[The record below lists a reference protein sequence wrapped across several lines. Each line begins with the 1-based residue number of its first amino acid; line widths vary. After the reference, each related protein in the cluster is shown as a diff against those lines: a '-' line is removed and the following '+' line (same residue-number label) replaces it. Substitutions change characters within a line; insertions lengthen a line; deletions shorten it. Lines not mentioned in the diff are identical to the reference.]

1 MRKIIIVYFSIY
13 DKMKNIRE
21 RTGTMIGLGTAVN
34 TGLVVLGSLLGI
46 FLKKAIP
53 ERLKNTLVQALALST
68 VAIGLIGIVTAACT
82 AENGAISSRYTVVTV
97 LSMAIGTFIGEMLNI
112 EKRLDSLGNTL
123 NKKFSALGA
132 NLADGF
138 ITASL
143 IFCVGSMAIVGSL
156 QDGINGDASILI
168 TKGLL
173 DGVMSVVLS
182 STLGAGVILSAA
194 AVLVYQGI
202 ITACAAV
209 LAPFLTD
216 TVIAQMSLTGG
227 ILIMGIGLNLI
238 YPTKLRL
245 ANMLPSVFV
254 PFVFYLIG
262 RLF

>member
-1 MRKIIIVYFSIY
+1 MV
-13 DKMKNIRE
+13 
-21 RTGTMIGLGTAVN
+21 GLGTAVN
-34 TGLVVLGSLLGI
+34 TVLIISGALLGI

-53 ERLKNTLVQALALST
+53 ERLKDTLVQALALST

-82 AENGAISSRYTVVTV
+82 TDGGTVSSRYTVVTV
-97 LSMAIGTFIGEMLNI
+97 LSMAIGTFAGEMLNI

-132 NLADGF
+132 NLAEGF

-173 DGVMSVVLS
+173 DGVMSIVLS
-182 STLGAGVILSAA
+182 STLGIGVMLSSV
-194 AVLVYQGI
+194 AVLFYQGI

-209 LAPFLTD
+209 LAPLLTD

-227 ILIMGIGLNLI
+227 ILIMGIGLNLL

-254 PFVFYLIG
+254 PFIFYLIG